1 MFASYW
7 AQKAFSTNFI
17 ASILLIA
24 VSISS
29 SFAQTDL
36 TGTWSCDDGG
46 SYYLGQIDENIWWYG
61 EVSLDPGL
69 WTNVAYGTISGD
81 KIAFFW
87 SDVPKG
93 YLKNNGILLLKIES
107 PDLLRAVERTGSFGG
122 TT

>member
-46 SYYLGQIDENIWWYG
+46 SYYLRQIDDNIWWYG
-61 EVSLDPGL
+61 RSLPGS
-69 WTNVAYGTISGD
+69 GTLD
-81 KIAFFW
+81 QRCLRH
-87 SDVPKG
+87 
-93 YLKNNGILLLKIES
+93 YL
-107 PDLLRAVERTGSFGG
+107 R
-122 TT
+122 